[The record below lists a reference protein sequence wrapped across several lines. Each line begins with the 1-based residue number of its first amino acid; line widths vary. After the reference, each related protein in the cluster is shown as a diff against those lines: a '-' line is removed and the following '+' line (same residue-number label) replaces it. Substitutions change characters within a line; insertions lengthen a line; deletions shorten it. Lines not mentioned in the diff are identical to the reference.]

1 MKKYVERYLLILE
14 RNEESIFKRLM
25 SLTEDHIDRIEDI
38 DPDMMT
44 NEQKMKTILEYYQQS
59 IDRNNP
65 MRVTMSID
73 DGMKGTMINTIQ
85 SYDLMD
91 NKKYSEIQ

>member
-44 NEQKMKTILEYYQQS
+44 NE
-59 IDRNNP
+59 
-65 MRVTMSID
+65 
-73 DGMKGTMINTIQ
+73 
-85 SYDLMD
+85 
-91 NKKYSEIQ
+91 

>member
-1 MKKYVERYLLILE
+1 
-14 RNEESIFKRLM
+14 
-25 SLTEDHIDRIEDI
+25 
-38 DPDMMT
+38 
-44 NEQKMKTILEYYQQS
+44 MKTILEYYQQS

-73 DGMKGTMINTIQ
+73 DAMKGRMINTIQ

>member
-14 RNEESIFKRLM
+14 RNEETIFKRLM
-25 SLTEDHIDRIEDI
+25 SLTDDHIDRIEDI

-73 DGMKGTMINTIQ
+73 DAMKGRMINTIQ

-91 NKKYSEIQ
+91 NKKYSELQ